1 MNILVTGATGFVGS
15 VLLPRLLA
23 RPDVEELAALVP
35 PKESADRLP
44 ADERLGIVRGD
55 IRDRAAVSDACRGR
69 SHVVH
74 LAGLISYARRDRELL
89 LAVNRDGT
97 ANVVEGCLAAGARR
111 LVHVSSVG
119 AVGFRPDG
127 KPADESTPFNWP
139 ADFHYMA
146 SKREGQRVVEA
157 ACRERGLRAVIL
169 NPASIMGPG
178 DPNPDT
184 PHNRL
189 YGMALRGALLASF
202 SGGLSVVDVRDVA
215 ALIERSFEEGRA
227 EGESYLVVGA
237 NVAYA
242 GVIRSL
248 GRAAGR
254 RAAPVKFPAPLL
266 AAAGAI
272 LEAFAGRSG
281 RTPLLTRAYG
291 RLSGRHAYHIN
302 EKSRREFGHAYIDFE
317 TTVRDGLAFYRRNF
331 FAS

>member
-23 RPDVEELAALVP
+23 RTDVEEIAALVP
-35 PKESADRLP
+35 PLESAARLLR
-44 ADERLGIVRGD
+44 DERLRIVRGD

-74 LAGLISYARRDRELL
+74 LAGLISYARRDRDLL

-97 ANVVEGCLAAGARR
+97 ANVVEGCLAAGVRR

-119 AVGFRPDG
+119 AVGFHPDG
-127 KPADESTPFNWP
+127 TPADEGTPFNWP
-139 ADFHYMA
+139 ADFFYMI
-146 SKREGQRVVEA
+146 SKREGQMAVEA
-157 ACRERGLRAVIL
+157 ACRERSLGAVIL

-178 DPNPDT
+178 DPNPGT

-189 YGMALRGALLASF
+189 YGMALRGALIGSF
-202 SGGLSVVDVRDVA
+202 SGGLSVVDVRDLA
-215 ALIERSFEEGRA
+215 ALIERSLEEGRP
-227 EGESYLVVGA
+227 GEAYLVAGA

-242 GVIRSL
+242 DVVRAL

-254 RAAPVKFPAPLL
+254 RAAPLKIPAPLL
-266 AAAGAI
+266 AAAGAL
-272 LEAFAGRSG
+272 LEAAAGRSA

-291 RLSGRHAYHIN
+291 RLSGLRAYHASA
-302 EKSRREFGHAYIDFE
+302 KSRREFGHAYIDFE
-317 TTVRDGLAFYRRNF
+317 TTVRDGLAFYRRSF
-331 FAS
+331 LAS